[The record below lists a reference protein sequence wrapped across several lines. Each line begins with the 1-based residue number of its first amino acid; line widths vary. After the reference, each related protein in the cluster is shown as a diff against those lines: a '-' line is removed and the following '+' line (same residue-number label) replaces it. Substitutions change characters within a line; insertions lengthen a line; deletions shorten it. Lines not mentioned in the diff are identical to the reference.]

1 MTGHILEVKD
11 PDFRREVLESPEPVL
26 VEFSATWCG
35 PCRALLPTL
44 KALASEYQGRMK
56 FTQLDVDDNPR
67 TAQDY
72 GVRAVP
78 TLLFFKQGRVVGQIV
93 GGAARPRLE
102 GTLQQVL
109 RTDSHTTV
117 HPPV

>member
-1 MTGHILEVKD
+1 MTGHVLEVKD

-35 PCRALLPTL
+35 PCRALRPALE
-44 KALASEYQGRMK
+44 ALASAYQGRVK
-56 FTQLDVDDNPR
+56 VTQLDVDDNPR

-78 TLLFFKQGRVVGQIV
+78 TLLFFKQGRVVGQLV
-93 GGAARPRLE
+93 GGVPRSRLE
-102 GTLQQVL
+102 GALQQVL
-109 RTDSHTTV
+109 
-117 HPPV
+117 